1 MHIEST
7 SQTIHQLIRQS
18 IPQATR
24 ATRWLALA
32 PALLAGH
39 VALAQSAVDFY
50 ADVVAVTPVVE
61 RVQEVRKVVTTEVV
75 ADNSPSPSIGGMLLG
90 GLAGGLIGNNF
101 GHGSGR
107 AAMVGIGT
115 TVGAAMGGRAGAGSG
130 ASRSVDRVRDVV
142 EVRDVVTGYRVTYRL
157 DGRDST
163 VIMPQHPGSRVRV
176 TQQVSMAPAPA
187 LAWNPVDASRY

>member
-1 MHIEST
+1 MQVQS
-7 SQTIHQLIRQS
+7 IRQS
-18 IPQATR
+18 TSQATR
-24 ATRWLALA
+24 ATRWLALG

-75 ADNSPSPSIGGMLLG
+75 AENSPSIGGMLLG

-101 GHGSGR
+101 GNGSGR

-115 TVGAAMGGRAGAGSG
+115 TVGAAMGGRVGAGSG
-130 ASRSVDRVRDVV
+130 SSRTVDRVRDVV

-163 VIMPQHPGSRVRV
+163 VIMPHHPGSRVRV
-176 TQQVSMAPAPA
+176 TQQVSMAPAQAVP
-187 LAWNPVDASRY
+187 WNAVDASRY